1 MIVRRR
7 TWTYRL
13 SGQDFARTI
22 SFDMPLT
29 AQAAAISG
37 VFAFSVSMGEFGATS
52 FIARPYTPTMPVA
65 RARRKAAA

>member
-29 AQAAAISG
+29 AQKARESLIRT
-37 VFAFSVSMGEFGATS
+37 FGTAPLEIWGNTTGGG
-52 FIARPYTPTMPVA
+52 AWQPLP
-65 RARRKAAA
+65 ARR